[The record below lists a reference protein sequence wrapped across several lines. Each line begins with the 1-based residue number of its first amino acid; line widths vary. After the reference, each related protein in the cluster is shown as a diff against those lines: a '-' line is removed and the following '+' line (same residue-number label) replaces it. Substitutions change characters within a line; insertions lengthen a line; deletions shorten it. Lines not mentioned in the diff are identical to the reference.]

1 MKPVVLNSLRVLR
14 AAIDDLRAPRR
25 VASGTM
31 HSQQRS
37 DHLYVRWRVDGA
49 CTERRMWHDPGGRK
63 RRRTRYGHCVEV
75 R

>member
-37 DHLYVRWRVDGA
+37 DHLYVRCDGELAERVKYRA
-49 CTERRMWHDPGGRK
+49 TPRMNQK
-63 RRRTRYGHCVEV
+63 RSVEN
-75 R
+75 